1 MSLFCPACSTYFP
14 SGEVCP
20 RCGQRRPLAHIP
32 AAPDQP
38 LWRAKVPGR
47 VASRLLAAR
56 LDDQPVLIV
65 PWAFPPSR
73 TETAPPD
80 GGVSVF
86 DLLNGTL
93 VWEQRLG
100 VPIEGGAALSVEES
114 HTFIVGLAARGI
126 GAGEGW
132 LAALDLRT
140 GEERWRVSVGGAVE
154 STPVVENARVYVT
167 AADGALHCFDAR
179 DGQRV
184 WRAPVFDNQ
193 PVRLPASPVI
203 VKTSGVAQAILVG
216 TYGRSFGREPG
227 RLVAVDMRGTRQW
240 SVSVEGGQV
249 RGTPLVDS
257 GRAYVTA
264 YRDQPSTGVLMA
276 FETRTGQAVWP
287 QPFVL
292 QSPDRTRGSHNLSA
306 APIILGS
313 TLLVGSLDHHLYA
326 IDAATGQQRWAHDVK
341 AGIATAPIGLE
352 GLIVC
357 GANDGRVYAVEA
369 ATGERAWSFDL
380 AMGAHG
386 LTDPLDV
393 SNFAPGCGVVG
404 ADDGTLA
411 LLPWHLGQYAW
422 AAARL
427 EQADPQLLSVRVP
440 ADARATRA
448 GSKLEEAG
456 EAYAL
461 AAHFQPVDA
470 AREDYR
476 QRAERAW
483 QTAGEPE
490 KAAQLWQAL
499 DRSERAAAAYRTA
512 GERWRQHDPA
522 RAAGYYRLAADLYH
536 RLHEADALNDCTHA
550 LAVCLGRSQVR
561 LEKANAG
568 RFIQRAAG
576 KLTLR
581 VINDGPTA
589 IDGLRFWAGGELDS
603 DARFEIPTRFE
614 PGQKWHIPIEIT
626 ATKERSELDI
636 EVSYAGTLEGAE
648 WHGLL
653 RCAIEAEKP
662 KDQPLQIGDVAHL
675 QVFIAARTEEGVEI
689 RTGDVGLIRSSGGI
703 DTVNVA
709 GDVGAVTAR
718 GSDTN
723 IGGDVVGRDKSD
735 WLLAKSVQA

>member
-1 MSLFCPACSTYFP
+1 MHPYSIFCPTCSTYFP

-20 RCGQRRPLAHIP
+20 HCGQHRSLAHVS
-32 AAPDQP
+32 AVPDQP

-47 VASRLLAAR
+47 VASHLLATR

-65 PWAFPPSR
+65 PWAYVPSR
-73 TETAPPD
+73 TETVPPN

-93 VWEQRLG
+93 LWEKRLG
-100 VPIEGGAALSVEES
+100 VPVEGGAALSVE
-114 HTFIVGLAARGI
+114 TQTILVGLAARGL

-132 LAALDLRT
+132 LVALDLRT

-154 STPVVENARVYVT
+154 STPVVEHVRVYVT

-179 DGQRV
+179 TGQRV
-184 WRAPVFDNQ
+184 WRTPVFDNQ
-193 PVRLPASPVI
+193 PVRLPASPVV
-203 VKTSGVAQAILVG
+203 VKERGVVQAILVG
-216 TYGRSFGREPG
+216 TYGRSSGREPG
-227 RLVAVDMRGTRQW
+227 RLVAVDERGTPQW
-240 SVSVEGGQV
+240 SVSAGGHV
-249 RGTPLVDS
+249 RGTPLVDR
-257 GRAYVTA
+257 GRVYVTA
-264 YRDQPSTGVLMA
+264 YRDQPSTGVLTA
-276 FETRTGQAVWP
+276 FETRTGQSVWP
-287 QPFVL
+287 QPFL
-292 QSPDRTRGSHNLSA
+292 LHASGPQSPNRARGSHNLSA
-306 APIILGS
+306 SPILMGS

-326 IDAATGQQRWAHDVK
+326 IDAATGQQRWAHDVG
-341 AGIATAPIGLE
+341 AGIATTPIGLE
-352 GLIVC
+352 RLIVC

-369 ATGERAWSFDL
+369 VSGERAWSFDL
-380 AMGAHG
+380 TIGAHV

-393 SNFAPGCGVVG
+393 SKFAPGYCVVG

-411 LLPWHLGQYAW
+411 LVLWHLGHYAW

-427 EQADPQLLSVRVP
+427 EQAGRHV
-440 ADARATRA
+440 
-448 GSKLEEAG
+448 EAG

-470 AREDYR
+470 AREDYQ

-490 KAAQLWQAL
+490 KAAQMWHAL
-499 DRSERAAAAYRTA
+499 DRPERAAMAYRAA
-512 GERWRQHDPA
+512 GERWRRHDQA
-522 RAAGYYRLAADLYH
+522 RAATYYQQAADLYH
-536 RLHEADALNDCTHA
+536 RRREADALNDCLRA
-550 LAVCLGRSQVR
+550 LALCLGRSHVR

-603 DARFEIPTRFE
+603 DTRFEIPTRFE
-614 PGQKWHIPIEIT
+614 PRQVWHIPIEIT

-636 EVSYAGTLEGAE
+636 EVSYAGATENTE

-653 RCAIEAEKP
+653 RCTIEAEKP

-675 QVFIAARTEEGVEI
+675 QVVIAAQTEEGIEI
-689 RTGDVGLIRSSGGI
+689 RTRDVGLIRSSGGI

-718 GSDTN
+718 G
-723 IGGDVVGRDKSD
+723 GDVVGRDKITGSG
-735 WLLAKSVQA
+735 S